1 MNFFSLLAWSLLM
14 LLPALL
20 NAQDCNKSLD
30 DAQEAYRLGRIEQVE
45 SSLLPCLNKNGFDR
59 EDQLE
64 AYHLLVVVY
73 LYANEDQKATDMM
86 AALLRLNPEYRI
98 KPTDNAEFVEL
109 YKAFRTRPILLI
121 GAQGGGNLTFA
132 SPIANFSLS
141 NSETQS
147 FVYSALLGFQLGASL
162 VLPLGKRLD
171 AVFRPEFVR
180 YTFSYSTLLFDYQ
193 ELLFTER
200 SLWIAFPILFRANF
214 RDKYNFNVLG
224 IKPFIEVGASFDY
237 LLQASATAQ
246 REDRVSENVQRSV
259 TGADVLLT
267 DARNPYN
274 FSLIGG
280 VGAEYKQGKGSFIVS
295 LNFSYGLRNVVDPQR
310 RFDNQVDI
318 FKYGYIDQD
327 HRLSFVGLYVG
338 YLYPIY
344 NPKKIR

>member
-1 MNFFSLLAWSLLM
+1 MNFHLFCLLSILSLCSF
-14 LLPALL
+14 ALQ
-20 NAQDCNKSLD
+20 AQDCNKSLD
-30 DAQEAYRLGRIEQVE
+30 DAQEAYRLGRIDQVE
-45 SSLLPCLNKNGFDR
+45 NFLLPCLNKNGFDR

-64 AYHLLVVVY
+64 VYHLLVVVY
-73 LYANEDQKATDMM
+73 LYANEDAKATDMM
-86 AALLRLNPEYRI
+86 AKLLKLNPEYRV

-109 YKAFRTRPILLI
+109 YKAFRTRPVLLI

-132 SPIANFSLS
+132 SPIASFSLS

-147 FVYSALLGFQLGASL
+147 YVYNALLGFQVGASV

-171 AVFRPEFVR
+171 AVFKPEFVR
-180 YTFSYSTLLFDYQ
+180 YTFSYSTSLFDYQ

-200 SLWIAFPILFRANF
+200 SLWVSFPLLFRANF

-246 REDRVSENVQRSV
+246 RQDRVSENVQRSV
-259 TGADVLLT
+259 TGADVVLT
-267 DARNPYN
+267 EARNPYN

-280 VGAEYKQGKGSFIVS
+280 LGAEYKQGRGSFIVS
-295 LNFSYGLRNVVDPQR
+295 MNFSYGLLNVIDPQK

-318 FKYGYIDQD
+318 FRYGYIDND
-327 HRLSFVGLYVG
+327 HRLSFVGLYAG